1 MNRYTLLFL
10 LTLLRGFSVHCQDS
24 VYAADFGH
32 VLRGDF
38 HPSSPVIDS
47 NVDVVVLSDVG
58 RAELV
63 GLPLFGWQV
72 EYTRYR
78 KMLILNQK
86 GVDAAKIE
94 ISFDPDRN
102 GSGKLWSLHAN
113 TYNLKNGHVVK
124 IPVDT
129 ADTYLTKEK
138 DGDVAESFSFPDVGP
153 GSIIEYT
160 YTIASGSM
168 TRFHYW
174 DFQGDYPRLKSE
186 FTATIPAVFNY
197 VVSIQGGL
205 PMSRTVDSSIKKIYV
220 GSYSVQTLVY
230 NIHWTMKDVPA
241 LEPEPYVATMDDHLA
256 GIRFQLS
263 AYTDL
268 QTRKR
273 KTFLNSWKDLNDQ
286 FYKDKTFG
294 GIMTAST
301 HFLRRELREIVE
313 DSLTDL
319 NKAKKLYAYV
329 RDNFTTRGSELL
341 SDEDR
346 TIKEIFKSRKGS
358 ISEINLLLTAMLRD
372 EGLKADAVILSTKG
386 NGVINPNYPLTRNL
400 NYVIVR
406 LRTGGREYF
415 LDATDPHLGFARI
428 PLVCYNGYARVVSEQ
443 PDSAMLVPDSLVE
456 FKFGS
461 VFLSPNDSGDGLSG
475 TYKETQG
482 YYASLD
488 IRDSVSKRGE
498 DAYFEELRKAYPFE
512 VQLGD
517 KQIDSLKAYDE
528 PVTVHYALTMPMA
541 GDDRIY
547 FNPMLSEGRK
557 ENPFAAAVRHYPIEM
572 PYKIDELFV
581 LQMDIPKGYEVEEL
595 PKAVRVKLNESDGIY
610 DYSFLSDGET
620 IQFRSRLVLKRTY
633 FLPEEYQNLR
643 DFFAL
648 RSEERR
654 VGKECRCTCRSRWSP
669 YH

>member
-1 MNRYTLLFL
+1 MNRYALLFL
-10 LTLLRGFSVHCQDS
+10 LTLLRSISARCQDS
-24 VYAADFGH
+24 VYAAGFGH
-32 VLRGDF
+32 VLPGDF

-58 RAELV
+58 HAELE
-63 GLPLFGWQV
+63 GLPLLGWQV

-78 KMLILNQK
+78 RLLILNQK
-86 GVDAAKIE
+86 GLDAAKID
-94 ISFDPDRN
+94 IGFDPERN
-102 GSGKLWSLHAN
+102 GAGKLWSLHAN
-113 TYNLKNGHVVK
+113 TYNLKDGQVVK

-129 ADTYLTKEK
+129 ADMYLNTEK
-138 DGDVAESFSFPDVGP
+138 GGDMNESFSFPDVGP

-160 YTIASGSM
+160 YTLASGSM
-168 TRFHYW
+168 TRLHSW

-197 VVSIQGGL
+197 AVSKQGEL
-205 PMSRTVDSSIKKIYV
+205 PVTRTVDSSTKKIMV
-220 GSYSVQTLVY
+220 GSYSVKTLVY
-230 NIHWTMKDVPA
+230 NIHWVMKDVPA
-241 LEPEPYVATMDDHLA
+241 LESEPYVAAMNDHVA
-256 GIRFQLS
+256 GVRFQLS
-263 AYTDL
+263 EYTQLD
-268 QTRKR
+268 TRRR
-273 KTFLNSWKDLNDQ
+273 KTFMNNWKDLNDQ

-319 NKAKKLYAYV
+319 DKARKLYAYV
-329 RDNFTTRGSELL
+329 RDNFTTKGSELL

-346 TIKEIFKSRKGS
+346 TIKEIFKSRKGN

-386 NGVINPNYPLTRNL
+386 NGVINPYYPLTRNL
-400 NYVIVR
+400 NYVIAR

-415 LDATDPHLGFARI
+415 LDATDPHLGFGRI
-428 PLVCYNGYARVVSEQ
+428 PLDCYNGYARVVSEQ

-456 FKFGS
+456 FKFGTA
-461 VFLSPNDSGDGLSG
+461 FLSPNDSGDAMTG

-482 YYASLD
+482 YYTSLD

-512 VQLGD
+512 VQLSD

-528 PVTVHYALTMPMA
+528 PVTVHYALTIPMA

-547 FNPMLSEGRK
+547 FNPMLSEGKK
-557 ENPFAAAVRHYPIEM
+557 ENPFAAAVRLYPIEM
-572 PYKIDELFV
+572 PYKIEELFV

-595 PKAVRVKLNESDGIY
+595 PKSMRVKLNESDGTY
-610 DYSFLSDGET
+610 DYGFLQDGES

-648 RSEERR
+648 VVKKQGE
-654 VGKECRCTCRSRWSP
+654 VVVFKKKK
-669 YH
+669 